1 MDLDFGKRLMEF
13 RMKAGL
19 SQETL
24 GAMLDV
30 SRQTIANWEKNNCYP
45 QVDKAMLLCQALNVG
60 FTELFPELNEITI
73 SDCYSEFSSKARGRI
88 GINETI
94 IRENAIQDNAVNS
107 IVIDSRSKSEN
118 GNNVELKDKV
128 QLCDR
133 SVLKNTLVKMAVI
146 MVAVLCMAWAGLLLF
161 VFTRNPE
168 GVYAVHSITGSL
180 LTNLYFVLTIQ
191 ILLCIIEAALIILW
205 VRIRKKV
212 SKNVNVKKLDAQV
225 KKFW

>member
-45 QVDKAMLLCQALNVG
+45 QVDKAMLLCQALNVS

-73 SDCYSEFSSKARGRI
+73 SDCYSEFSSKDRGRI
-88 GINETI
+88 GINETTT
-94 IRENAIQDNAVNS
+94 RENAIQDNTVNS

-133 SVLKNTLVKMAVI
+133 SVLRNTLVKMAVI
-146 MVAVLCMAWAGLLLF
+146 IVAVFCMAWAGLLLF

-168 GVYAVHSITGSL
+168 GVYAVH
-180 LTNLYFVLTIQ
+180 
-191 ILLCIIEAALIILW
+191 
-205 VRIRKKV
+205 
-212 SKNVNVKKLDAQV
+212 
-225 KKFW
+225 